1 MAQKNATEVKKELA
15 EKGVEL
21 VEFIYHDFA
30 GTYRGKTM
38 LLSEIG
44 SHLEDGMGITKAQPA
59 STIRDE
65 IVNVAGLTPVGEY
78 RLVPDLNSMQILP
91 YAPTVATFM
100 CDYYTEDGQPLVFD
114 SRVILQ
120 KVVKQF
126 NEQGLFPVMT
136 IENEFD
142 LYEKAEDGNMVPYRP
157 DVCFST
163 ASMDDVYTF
172 LPELLRN
179 LRAVGITPVEYYPEA
194 GAGQHELPVAPTMPI
209 IAADN
214 EVRFKR
220 IVKRTFA
227 QHGLAATFAPKPNLE
242 TAGSGAH
249 IHLSLWN
256 QEHTKN
262 VLYQSDDPLKLSQL
276 AYHFIGG
283 LMEHINGLCALTCAS
298 VNSYQRLQPGQWSSA
313 YAVFGRD
320 NREAAVRIPSIFA
333 GAKAD
338 SLNIELKVS
347 DATANVYLALAGI
360 LAAGLDGIK
369 QQAMPDAQV
378 DVDPATLS
386 EQERQKRHIK
396 RLPSSLDQALEAL
409 KTDPLFEQLL
419 TPTGLQL
426 YTGVKEADVE
436 YYASKS
442 AAEIAESHRKFY

>member
-157 DVCFST
+157 DVCF
-163 ASMDDVYTF
+163 F
-172 LPELLRN
+172 N
-179 LRAVGITPVEYYPEA
+179 C
-194 GAGQHELPVAPTMPI
+194 
-209 IAADN
+209 
-214 EVRFKR
+214 F
-220 IVKRTFA
+220 
-227 QHGLAATFAPKPNLE
+227 
-242 TAGSGAH
+242 
-249 IHLSLWN
+249 
-256 QEHTKN
+256 
-262 VLYQSDDPLKLSQL
+262 
-276 AYHFIGG
+276 
-283 LMEHINGLCALTCAS
+283 NG
-298 VNSYQRLQPGQWSSA
+298 
-313 YAVFGRD
+313 
-320 NREAAVRIPSIFA
+320 
-333 GAKAD
+333 
-338 SLNIELKVS
+338 
-347 DATANVYLALAGI
+347 
-360 LAAGLDGIK
+360 
-369 QQAMPDAQV
+369 
-378 DVDPATLS
+378 
-386 EQERQKRHIK
+386 
-396 RLPSSLDQALEAL
+396 
-409 KTDPLFEQLL
+409 
-419 TPTGLQL
+419 
-426 YTGVKEADVE
+426 
-436 YYASKS
+436 
-442 AAEIAESHRKFY
+442 

>member
-1 MAQKNATEVKKELA
+1 MVQKDAATVKKELA
-15 EKGVEL
+15 EKGIEI

-30 GTYRGKTM
+30 GTYRGKTT
-38 LLSEIG
+38 LLAEIG

-65 IVNVAGLTPVGEY
+65 IVDVAGLTPVGEY
-78 RLVPDLNSMQILP
+78 RLVPDLDSMQILP

-100 CDYYTEDGQPLVFD
+100 CDYYTEDGQPLEFD

-126 NEQGLFPVMT
+126 NEQGIFPVMT
-136 IENEFD
+136 VENEFD
-142 LYEKAEDGNMVPYRP
+142 LYEKTEDGKMIPHRP

-163 ASMDDVYTF
+163 GSMDDAYTF
-172 LPELLRN
+172 LPELVHN

-194 GAGQHELPVAPTMPI
+194 GAGQQELPVAP
-209 IAADN
+209 AAPVTAGDN

-220 IVKRTFA
+220 VVKYTMA
-227 QHGLAATFAPKPNLE
+227 QHGLAATFAPKPNLD

-262 VLYQSDDPLKLSQL
+262 LLYQADDPLKLSQL
-276 AYHFIGG
+276 GYYFVGG
-283 LMEHINGLCALTCAS
+283 LMAHINGLCALTCAS
-298 VNSYQRLQPGQWSSA
+298 VNSYQRLQPGHWSSA

-333 GAKAD
+333 GAKVD

-360 LAAGLDGIK
+360 LAAGLAGIK
-369 QQAMPDAQV
+369 QKTLPDAQV

-386 EQERQKRHIK
+386 EQERRERNIK
-396 RLPSSLDQALEAL
+396 RLPSSLDQALTAL
-409 KTDPLFEQLL
+409 KADPLFEQLL

-426 YTGVKEADVE
+426 YTGVKEADAE
-436 YYASKS
+436 YYKNKS
-442 AAEIAESHRKFY
+442 ATEIAESHRKFY